1 MVMFA
6 PGGIASLI
14 MMNLRVASF
23 GKLRQLLLPYLM
35 LFLAALVALAGA
47 SAMIEMVYHLQLN
60 KVLGPEMKFAGVPL
74 NAKGWGSWLG
84 AGLLLAAGVGL
95 FEMARRRFVPLWG
108 RIQEEIE
115 SEIQRRE
122 ARA

>member
-1 MVMFA
+1 
-6 PGGIASLI
+6 
-14 MMNLRVASF
+14 
-23 GKLRQLLLPYLM
+23 
-35 LFLAALVALAGA
+35 
-47 SAMIEMVYHLQLN
+47 MVYHLQLN

-74 NAKGWGSWLG
+74 NAMSWSSWLG
-84 AGLLLAAGVGL
+84 AGALLGFGVGL
-95 FEMARRRFVPLWG
+95 FELARRRFMPLWG